1 MHKQVLKQLVLDRIL
16 LWLFCF
22 ALSLYSD
29 CGRGFV
35 RIEKTCVSISSEA
48 VPKAEI
54 VTKCNE
60 IGATPLVTD
69 SNAMFYQLKSY
80 LQDHMET
87 DDLWSDFKD
96 GWELSSHKLILFI
109 ILSILFLYI

>member
-1 MHKQVLKQLVLDRIL
+1 MYSQVLKHLVQDQIL
-16 LWLFCF
+16 LWFIFWLFPC
-22 ALSLYSD
+22 SD

-35 RIEKTCVSISSEA
+35 RIEKTCISISSEA

-96 GWELSSHKLILFI
+96 GWELSWHKLNLFI
-109 ILSILFLYI
+109 I

>member
-1 MHKQVLKQLVLDRIL
+1 MNFAARSLLHRLHQGEIFDQGKSQGWVTANLIIDR
-16 LWLFCF
+16 
-22 ALSLYSD
+22 AS
-29 CGRGFV
+29 
-35 RIEKTCVSISSEA
+35 
-48 VPKAEI
+48 KAEI

-96 GWELSSHKLILFI
+96 G
-109 ILSILFLYI
+109 